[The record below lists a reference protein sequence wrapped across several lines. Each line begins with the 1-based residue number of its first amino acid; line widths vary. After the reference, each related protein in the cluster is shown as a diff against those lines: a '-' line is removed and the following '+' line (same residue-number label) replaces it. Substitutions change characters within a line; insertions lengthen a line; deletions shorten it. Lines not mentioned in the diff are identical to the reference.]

1 MTGTDKHLQL
11 LNAAAAC
18 FARYGYKKT
27 TVDEIVQEAGIS
39 KGLFYHYYTGKRPL
53 YLRLYDTYTQLLQTA
68 LREQANR
75 REPDLIERLKQIS
88 RVKLGFM
95 EQYPALWDFLFA
107 AYYEDHPDVAPTI
120 RERNAALV
128 QAGMDGS
135 GAGIDWSRLRPG
147 VSPQEAVQLV
157 TWLADGFVRQY
168 SREGR
173 PLDQTAFARF
183 DACLDLLRTG
193 LYRPEGGNADAVL

>member
-1 MTGTDKHLQL
+1 MVDTDKHLQL

-27 TVDEIVQEAGIS
+27 TVDDIVQKAGIS
-39 KGLFYHYYTGKRPL
+39 RGLFYHYYTGKQPL
-53 YLRLYDTYTQLLQTA
+53 YLHLYDTYTGLLRDA
-68 LREQANR
+68 LREQADR
-75 REPDLIERLKQIS
+75 QEPDFIERLKQVS
-88 RVKLGFM
+88 RIKLGFM
-95 EQYPALWDFLFA
+95 EQHPALWDFLFT
-107 AYYEDHPDVAPTI
+107 AYYEDHPDVAPAI

-147 VSPQEAVQLV
+147 LSPQEAVQLV

-173 PLDQTAFARF
+173 PLDQAAFARF
-183 DACLDLLRTG
+183 DDCLDLLRTG